1 MAANTGFIDP
11 TAGCASVAVSL
22 AVRPGDLKGKVVGV
36 LDNTKEQ
43 AEVILQTLGEALR
56 DKYGA
61 SEVIMRRKEH
71 YSKPAPQEMFEEM
84 AEKCDVV
91 ICALGG

>member
-11 TAGCASVAVSL
+11 TAGSASVAVSL

-61 SEVIMRRKEH
+61 SEVIMRRKR
-71 YSKPAPQEMFEEM
+71 
-84 AEKCDVV
+84 
-91 ICALGG
+91 